1 MKKYITIPKA
11 ALFTLSLLL
20 LCSACQKEPRITL
33 LEETAALEVSAY
45 NPVDEPIHFSSNR
58 DWTVS
63 CSEAWVH
70 VQPMSGHASDDN
82 VITLSFDSNESSE
95 GRSAEVTILAEGVT
109 TVVTVDQLRLWRNDL
124 ASSSVV
130 LSAAAR
136 TVEAEGSSNG
146 KYTVYVHADWLRLD
160 EADGKLRLSVS
171 ENPSPTGRRGIL
183 ELKRDYPGKSTVVEE
198 MTVWQLG
205 CASETPV
212 AVDLGLSVKWA
223 SCNLGATRPEE
234 PGSMYAWGETAPK
247 DEYTKATYKWLGPEG
262 FTKYCYT
269 YKDGTYDSKTVLDLE
284 DDAAYAA
291 YGDGWHMPTSKQFEE
306 LFYYTDWMH
315 VNMDGLEGM
324 LFAGQKEGY
333 QDKFVFIPYVYG
345 PSRSYEQSGYW
356 TCMLAVPASVSHNAY
371 AFCVWGTPVLNL
383 GQERWL
389 GRPVRA
395 VKD

>member
-1 MKKYITIPKA
+1 
-11 ALFTLSLLL
+11 L
-20 LCSACQKEPRITL
+20 
-33 LEETAALEVSAY
+33 
-45 NPVDEPIHFSSNR
+45 
-58 DWTVS
+58 
-63 CSEAWVH
+63 
-70 VQPMSGHASDDN
+70 
-82 VITLSFDSNESSE
+82 
-95 GRSAEVTILAEGVT
+95 
-109 TVVTVDQLRLWRNDL
+109 
-124 ASSSVV
+124 
-130 LSAAAR
+130 
-136 TVEAEGSSNG
+136 NG
-146 KYTVYVHADWLRLD
+146 KYAVYVHADWFRLVSTD
-160 EADGKLRLSVS
+160 EKLTFSVE
-171 ENPSPTGRRGIL
+171 ENPNPTGRSGIF
-183 ELKRDYPGKSTVVEE
+183 ELKRDYPGRATVIEE
-198 MTVWQLG
+198 VSVWQLG

-223 SCNLGATRPEE
+223 SYNLGATRPEE
-234 PGSMYAWGETAPK
+234 AGLLYAWGETAPK

-284 DDAAYAA
+284 DDAAYVA
-291 YGDGWHMPTSKQFEE
+291 YGDGWHMPTDKQFEE

-345 PSRSYEQSGYW
+345 ASHSYQQSGYW
-356 TCMLAVPASVSHNAY
+356 TCMLAVPANVSHNAY
-371 AFCVWGTPVLNL
+371 AFCVWGTPVLNF